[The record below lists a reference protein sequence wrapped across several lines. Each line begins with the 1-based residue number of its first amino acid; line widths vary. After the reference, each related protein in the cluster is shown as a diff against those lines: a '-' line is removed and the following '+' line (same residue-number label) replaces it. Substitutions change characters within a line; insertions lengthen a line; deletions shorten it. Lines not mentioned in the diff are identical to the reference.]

1 MQNTFRGDFPPEFQS
16 AAQPYHRP
24 PSHGVQY
31 HALETSGA
39 QEVVGVPHPHMAA
52 DLQVS
57 GEAGYTDDIKLSS
70 DALVAVLVTSS
81 KPHAR
86 LTRVD
91 ASKALEV
98 TGFSLVKGSASGW
111 VRLHGRGLGRPC
123 LHAMTPATLSGCACC
138 AFQDQHRTSSCI
150 R

>member
-1 MQNTFRGDFPPEFQS
+1 VTSLSFTPRTE
-16 AAQPYHRP
+16 AQVLQTELSRLLVSCTGQCEHPLTN
-24 PSHGVQY
+24 VI
-31 HALETSGA
+31 
-39 QEVVGVPHPHMAA
+39 VGR
-52 DLQVS
+52 LQVS

-98 TGFSLVKGSASGW
+98 TAFSESLSRVGGW
-111 VRLHGRGLGRPC
+111 DCV
-123 LHAMTPATLSGCACC
+123 
-138 AFQDQHRTSSCI
+138 
-150 R
+150 